1 MQANVNEF
9 EKIRTTTTTTTRTE
23 KRHQQAT
30 TQAQL
35 QHQSKTR
42 EYYSPTNKNGKPLRF

>member
-9 EKIRTTTTTTTRTE
+9 EEIRTTTTITE

-42 EYYSPTNKNGKPLRF
+42 EYHSPTNKNGKPLRF